1 MIRRIGLIVFVVLLA
16 LVPLLPSFY
25 VTMGNYIGL
34 YTLVAV
40 GLVVVTG
47 IVGLMSFGQ
56 AAFMGMGAYT
66 TAVLTSRSGL
76 SPWLTLII
84 ALVITAIAALVL
96 SAITLRMAGHYLPLA
111 TIAWAIS
118 FYFLFGTVPSLG
130 GYTGLTDIKPLTAFG
145 AEIRSERAFFYVIW
159 VVCLLAIWVTFN
171 LLDSR
176 EGRAI
181 RALRGGLHMAES
193 FGASG
198 LRLKT
203 IVFVYGALLA
213 CLSGWLY
220 AHMQRF
226 VNPSPFSLP
235 QGIEFLFMITIGG
248 VASMWGAVVGAT
260 VVTLLITLLQG
271 ILPKII
277 GQAGNYEIIVFGII
291 MLIVLQRLPAGLW
304 MLVERWLP
312 PRPNRQPANE
322 SHLQH
327 RTQPQPGELLLKVDN
342 ARKEFGGLVAVR
354 DVSCEIYAGEIVGL
368 IGPNGAGKTTMF
380 NLISG
385 QLRRTAGEIYLAAE
399 KISGLTPYQIARRGL
414 SRTFQ
419 HVKLIAGMSVIEN
432 VMLGAYL
439 RTADGFVRAG
449 LRLNRS
455 HDAQVRA
462 EAARQL
468 RRVGLEESMFLA
480 AGSLPLGK
488 QRVVEIAR
496 ALTADPMLLLLDEP
510 AAGLRYREKQELAS
524 LLQQLR
530 REGLTVLVV
539 EHDMDFLMN
548 LVDRVVV
555 MDFGKKLA
563 EGLPQEIR
571 ANPEVLE
578 AYLGGVQ

>member
-34 YTLVAV
+34 YSMVAL

-47 IVGLMSFGQ
+47 VTGLMSFGQ
-56 AAFMGMGAYT
+56 AAFMGIGAYT
-66 TAVLTSRSGL
+66 TAVLTARSSL

-84 ALVITAIAALVL
+84 ALILTVIVALVL

-111 TIAWAIS
+111 TIAWAITL
-118 FYFLFGTVPSLG
+118 YFLFGTIPWLG
-130 GYTGLTDIKPLTAFG
+130 GYTGLTDIKPLTVFNF
-145 AEIRSERAFFYVIW
+145 ELRSERSFYYVIW
-159 VVCLLAIWVTFN
+159 VVCLIAMWVTRN

-181 RALRGGLHMAES
+181 RALRHGLSMAES

-203 IVFVYGALLA
+203 IVFVYGAMLA
-213 CLSGWLY
+213 CLAGWLY

-248 VASMWGAVVGAT
+248 AATLWGAVVGAT
-260 VVTLLITLLQG
+260 VVTLLKTLLQG

-277 GQAGNYEIIVFGII
+277 GQAGNYEIIVFGVV
-291 MLIVLQRLPAGLW
+291 MLIVLQFLPGGLW
-304 MLVERWLP
+304 SFIERLLP
-312 PRPNRQPANE
+312 SRSNRQPGDASN
-322 SHLQH
+322 LQH
-327 RTQPQPGELLLKVDN
+327 RPKPKPGELLLKVED
-342 ARKEFGGLVAVR
+342 ARKEFGGLVAVK

-385 QLRRTAGEIYLAAE
+385 ELARTAGNIYLASE
-399 KISGLTPYQIARRGL
+399 SIGGLRPYQIARRGL

-419 HVKLIAGMSVIEN
+419 HVKLISAMSVIEN

-439 RTADGFVRAG
+439 RTQDGFVKAG
-449 LRLNRS
+449 LRMNQANDS
-455 HDAQVRA
+455 QVRA
-462 EAARQL
+462 EAAKQL
-468 RRVGLEESMFLA
+468 RRVGLEESMFTA
-480 AGSLPLGK
+480 AGSLSLGK
-488 QRVVEIAR
+488 QRIVEIAR
-496 ALTADPMLLLLDEP
+496 ALTADPVLLLLDEP
-510 AAGLRYREKQELAS
+510 AAGLRYREKQELAQ

-530 REGLTVLVV
+530 GEGLTVLVV

-571 ANPEVLE
+571 CNPEVLE
-578 AYLGGVQ
+578 AYLGGV

>member
-16 LVPLLPSFY
+16 MVPLLPSFY

-34 YTLVAV
+34 YSLVAV

-47 IVGLMSFGQ
+47 VTGLMSFGQ
-56 AAFMGMGAYT
+56 AAFMGLGAYT
-66 TAVLTSRSGL
+66 TAVLTSRSSI
-76 SPWLTLII
+76 SPLLTLII
-84 ALVITAIAALVL
+84 ALAITVLVALLL
-96 SAITLRMAGHYLPLA
+96 SAVTLRMAGHYLPLA
-111 TIAWAIS
+111 TIAWAITL
-118 FYFLFGTVPSLG
+118 YFLFGTIPSLG

-145 AEIRSERAFFYVIW
+145 LEVRSEREFFYVIW
-159 VVCLLAIWVTFN
+159 IVCLAAIWVTLN

-181 RALRGGLHMAES
+181 RALRGGLPMAQS

-203 IVFVYGALLA
+203 IVFVYGAMLA
-213 CLSGWLY
+213 CVSGWLY

-248 VASMWGAVVGAT
+248 AATMWGAVMGAT
-260 VVTLLITLLQG
+260 VVTLLKTLLQG
-271 ILPKII
+271 LLPKII
-277 GQAGNYEIIVFGII
+277 GQAGNYEIIVFGIV

-304 MLVERWLP
+304 SFVERMLP
-312 PRPNRQPANE
+312 PKRNPEVASESNLVHRNQPK
-322 SHLQH
+322 
-327 RTQPQPGELLLKVDN
+327 PGELLLKVEN

-354 DVSCEIYAGEIVGL
+354 DVSCEVYAGEIVGL

-385 QLRRTAGEIYLAAE
+385 DLPRTAGEIYLGAE
-399 KISGLTPYQIARRGL
+399 KISGLRPYQIARRGL
-414 SRTFQ
+414 NRTFQ

-439 RTADGFVRAG
+439 RTKDGFVRAG

-468 RRVGLEESMFLA
+468 RRVGLEDSMFLT

-496 ALTADPMLLLLDEP
+496 ALTADPLLLLLDEP
-510 AAGLRYREKQELAS
+510 AAGLRYLEKQELARL
-524 LLQQLR
+524 LLQLR
-530 REGLTVLVV
+530 GEGLTVLVV

-571 ANPEVLE
+571 TNPEVLE
-578 AYLGGVQ
+578 AYLGGV